1 MELFRL
7 EHKKL
12 WRKNSTRICVLLCFF
27 YCVVFGS
34 FLVYQWFVFGSG
46 KDDMENI
53 GDRNFDGY
61 ENIRDCQAYFH
72 KYGELTDET
81 LQEWVRDYQRLR
93 VALKKEKE
101 TQGTEKIETRKAY
114 RNSGWETVDS
124 MLRTLYPE
132 LEQEEMRYVMIM
144 SCYVEPEKLTGLYGR
159 REKALHTF
167 LDVSG
172 QTGAERDYLLQINDM
187 VKEPFSWKWT
197 EGWSDVL
204 ADMVSGLGIVMAL
217 FLAIVLSSLFAGEW
231 HDNTSPLI
239 LTTRNG
245 WRKLATAKILTGVS
259 FALELFAIVAVGTV
273 TLQLVYLGTEGWD
286 MPIQTI
292 KMIAI
297 APMNMLQAE
306 LYEFAFTLLGAVG
319 FAGVVML
326 ISACCKSQVL
336 ALLLSLAVVYVP
348 TAMHNSVPVPLA
360 KAFDLLPLVGSGAD
374 IFRTNT
380 FHLFGRYIWSPYLLI
395 WVPFVIGIL
404 CLMPAV
410 RGWARRMRT

>member
-34 FLVYQWFVFGSG
+34 FLVYQWFVFGSW
-46 KDDMENI
+46 KDNMDNM

-81 LQEWVRDYQRLR
+81 LQEWVRDYQS
-93 VALKKEKE
+93 AHEAGEEQKMES
-101 TQGTEKIETRKAY
+101 
-114 RNSGWETVDS
+114 SGWQVVNS
-124 MLRTLYPE
+124 LLKTLYPE
-132 LEQEEMRYVMIM
+132 LEEADMLGVMIM
-144 SCYVEPEKLTGLYGR
+144 SCYVDPEKLTGLYER
-159 REKALHTF
+159 REKALETF
-167 LDVSG
+167 LEISG
-172 QTGAERDYLLQINDM
+172 QTGAEREYLLQINDM

-245 WRKLATAKILTGVS
+245 WKKLAAAKILTGVS
-259 FALELFAIVAVGTV
+259 FALELFMIVAVGTV

-348 TAMHNSVPVPLA
+348 TAMHNSVPVPLS

>member
-12 WRKNSTRICVLLCFF
+12 WRKKSTRICVLLCFV

-34 FLVYQWFVFGSG
+34 FLMYQWGTFGSRSDNNVG
-46 KDDMENI
+46 
-53 GDRNFDGY
+53 GRNFDGY
-61 ENIRDCQAYFH
+61 ENIRNCQDYFH

-81 LQEWVRDYQRLR
+81 LQEWVRDYQRLHE
-93 VALKKEKE
+93 ALKREKE
-101 TQGTEKIETRKAY
+101 TQGTEKRETRESY
-114 RNSGWETVDS
+114 QNSGWETVNS

-132 LEQEEMRYVMIM
+132 LEQEDMRYVMIM
-144 SCYVEPEKLTGLYGR
+144 SCYVEPEKLTGLYER
-159 REKALHTF
+159 RENALHTF

-172 QTGAERDYLLQINDM
+172 QTGGERAYLLQINKK
-187 VKEPFSWKWT
+187 VQEPFTWKWV
-197 EGWSDVL
+197 EGWSAVL
-204 ADMVSGLGIVMAL
+204 GSMVADLGTVMAL

-231 HDNTSPLI
+231 HDNTSALI
-239 LTTRNG
+239 LTTKNG
-245 WRKLATAKILTGVS
+245 WRKLALAKVFTGIS
-259 FALELFAIVAVGTV
+259 FALEFFALLAAGMIVA
-273 TLQLVYLGTEGWD
+273 QLVFLGTEGWD

-297 APMNMLQAE
+297 APMNMLQGE
-306 LYEFAFTLLGAVG
+306 TYEYAVTLLGVVG

-326 ISACCKSQVL
+326 ISTCCKNHVL
-336 ALLLSLAVVYVP
+336 ALLLSLGAAYGPMAVRDFSPYW
-348 TAMHNSVPVPLA
+348 LQ

-395 WVPFVIGIL
+395 WVPLTIGVL
-404 CLMPAV
+404 CLPFAV
-410 RGWARRMRT
+410 RRWARRMRG